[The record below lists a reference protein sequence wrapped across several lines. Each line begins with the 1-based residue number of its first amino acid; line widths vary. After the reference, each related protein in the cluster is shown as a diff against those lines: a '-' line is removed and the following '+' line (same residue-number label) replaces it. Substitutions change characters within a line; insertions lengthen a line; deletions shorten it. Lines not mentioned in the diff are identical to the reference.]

1 MKDGKNWK
9 ATALLST
16 IVLISITLIAWITG
30 YWVLTALPIGFLFG
44 FFLEKADLC
53 GSSAFSEAFMMKDWR
68 KLQGIWVVAVASML
82 GFALLSGLGL
92 VKLNPK
98 PLLWASYIV
107 GGLVFG
113 IGMVLAGGCVSGSLY
128 KTGQGN
134 LNSMAALVGIPLGVA
149 AVEYG
154 PLNGI
159 HKALRSLVV
168 NNSDGSSV
176 TLSSVTGLPYWSLA
190 LIIAA
195 ITVGTA
201 LHLRRTS
208 RKSKAMPDA
217 KPGDMPFLTR
227 AIARP
232 WKPWQ
237 AGILIGIL
245 ASFAYLSS
253 AASGRNYP
261 FGVTHGPMH
270 VNLLI
275 TETSLTHIYAP
286 KPSPP
291 VAAAAERE
299 QPSRTPAG
307 AQAGAAKAKHEGSK
321 KVSWWLILEVCA
333 LVLGSF
339 VSARLSGRARLSP
352 KPPEQTVVAF
362 FGGLMVG
369 TGAAIAGGCVVGNI
383 MSGLALMSVGNVIFA
398 VVVLVANWGTTY
410 FYMMGRQL
418 PVR

>member
-9 ATALLST
+9 SIALLSMILLIAVT
-16 IVLISITLIAWITG
+16 VLAWITG
-30 YWVLTALPIGFLFG
+30 YWVLTALPVGFLFG
-44 FFLEKADLC
+44 FFLEKAELC
-53 GSSAFSEAFMMKDWR
+53 GSSAFSEAFMMRDWR
-68 KLQGIWVVAVASML
+68 KLQGIWVVAVVSML
-82 GFALLSGLGL
+82 GFAILSGLGL

-98 PLLWASYIV
+98 PLLWASYIL

-113 IGMVLAGGCVSGSLY
+113 IGMVLAGGCVSGSLF

-154 PLNGI
+154 PLNGT
-159 HKALRSLVV
+159 HKALKSLVIK
-168 NNSDGSSV
+168 NGDGSPV
-176 TLSSVTGLPYWSLA
+176 TLFSLTGLPYWSLA
-190 LIIAA
+190 VVIAA
-195 ITVGTA
+195 ITVGAA
-201 LHLRRTS
+201 LYLRRTS
-208 RKSKAMPDA
+208 RKSKATPDA
-217 KPGDMPFLTR
+217 QPRSIPFLTR
-227 AIARP
+227 ALTRP

-270 VNLLI
+270 VKLLI

-291 VAAAAERE
+291 VAAAAEQE
-299 QPSRTPAG
+299 QPSRTPTG
-307 AQAGAAKAKHEGSK
+307 AQAGAAKVAGEGSK
-321 KVSWWLILEVCA
+321 KVSWWLMLEVCA

-339 VSARLSGRARLSP
+339 VSARFTGRARLSP
-352 KPPEQTVVAF
+352 KPPEQTVIAF

-383 MSGLALMSVGNVIFA
+383 MSGLALMSVGNAIFA
-398 VVVLVANWGTTY
+398 VVVLLANWGTTY

-418 PVR
+418 PGR